1 MQPHAVLLVA
11 VALPAVRAG
20 LSATISSNDVASGPA
35 LGNVKAVWDADLT
48 IAGSKSK
55 LSLLATLYMK
65 AKKDFIKEAK
75 LAGALADVKYTLTH
89 AIGKGLTGLTLTSKQ
104 AGHVLKAAGDS
115 ASMVTSVSAKG
126 SASLGGFELDY
137 EPAYMLKKK
146 LSKLTLSAALGGGVS
161 ATGVVTAT
169 SAGEMGSDYELGY
182 DASLGEGRA
191 LSATVRPTDKAG
203 AIEVTD
209 TATEP
214 GATWVAAMSL
224 ALGSKPGLTLRRS
237 IKL

>member
-55 LSLLATLYMK
+55 LSLMYDMK